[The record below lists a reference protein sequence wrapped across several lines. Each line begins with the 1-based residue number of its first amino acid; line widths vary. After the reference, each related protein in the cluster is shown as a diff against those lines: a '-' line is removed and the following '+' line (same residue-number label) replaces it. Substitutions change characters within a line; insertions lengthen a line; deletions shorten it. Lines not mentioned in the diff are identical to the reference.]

1 MPLMLTSSTQE
12 NMQEKDVFLS
22 ILKTDIL
29 ERKKNYN
36 TNIENRM
43 TTTKRKTKKKQKQKV
58 K

>member
-1 MPLMLTSSTQE
+1 MLTSSTQE

-29 ERKKNYN
+29 EKKKNYN

>member
-29 ERKKNYN
+29 E
-36 TNIENRM
+36 
-43 TTTKRKTKKKQKQKV
+43 KKKIITQTLKTE
-58 K
+58 